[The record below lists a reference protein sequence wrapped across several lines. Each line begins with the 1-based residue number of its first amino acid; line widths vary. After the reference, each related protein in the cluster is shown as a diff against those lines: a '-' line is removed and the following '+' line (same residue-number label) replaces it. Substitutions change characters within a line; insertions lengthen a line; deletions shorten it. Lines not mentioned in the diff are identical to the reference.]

1 MASYDTIVTRGAGG
15 ESERPPSR
23 AVMLTFGAVAFE
35 APGSSYARLRR
46 RSAWRWPSQD
56 RTGRRPA
63 YQFTGPGPE
72 NVELEG
78 VIFPLYAGGALPD
91 ALRALAAT
99 GEPRELTSGAGDGT
113 VNVFGLWVLTEVE
126 DLRTRPYRDG
136 APRRIEWRLS
146 LARYGDDAPTGRLT
160 ALESAVADVGDVRAV
175 LDAAERAVRAGQ
187 TPAQVLAAAQ
197 AAAEAGR

>member
-1 MASYDTIVTRGAGG
+1 MAFYDTIVTRNAGREG
-15 ESERPPSR
+15 EPPPSR
-23 AVMLTFGAVAFE
+23 AVMLSFGGVAFE

-56 RTGRRPA
+56 RAGRRPA

-72 NVELEG
+72 TVELEG

-91 ALRALAAT
+91 VLRALAAT
-99 GEPRELTSGAGDGT
+99 GEPRDLTSAAGD
-113 VNVFGLWVLTEVE
+113 VLGLWVLTEVE
-126 DLRTRPYRDG
+126 DTWSRPYRDG

-160 ALESAVADVGDVRAV
+160 ALESAAADVGDVRAV

-197 AAAEAGR
+197 AAAEAGG